1 MNKVLNFSKNA
12 LAAVALF
19 TSVFTSSISSAAS
32 VESYFDRIRV
42 NPPLLR
48 DFLFRFPKGGELHTH
63 LDGAVYAESYI
74 RWAAEDDKCIYL
86 ISYTVD
92 MPPCDASASR
102 PTVAD
107 IQYNP
112 AIVNDIIDAFSI
124 RNYEYGTQSGHDQF
138 FSTFGRYLGASTGR
152 QGSMLAEVT
161 ARAERQNTHY
171 LELMVSYGMAGARE
185 LTAKDSL
192 LNTDRTIAELL
203 VDPRLDEL
211 VVQTLSFTDQVER
224 DWRDELGCSP
234 GAELDGC
241 AVEVRYLAQVIRAF
255 PLDQIL
261 TQTLLAFKLIDQD
274 SRFVGLNFV
283 APEDAPLTLRDYE
296 AQMRIIASVAQ
307 HFPRVTSGIS
317 LHAGELALPLVA
329 PKELLNHIHQ
339 AVFMA
344 GATRIGHGVDVI
356 HETNAVEL
364 LKHMAAQEILVEI
377 NLTSN
382 AVILE
387 VDGDEHPFDLYRQYG
402 VPMALSTDDE
412 GVARIDLTHEYQ
424 LATQTYN
431 LSYAYLKELS
441 RNGIAYSFLPG
452 DSLFADI
459 PAGKRVKACGRA
471 KVDRSLSEQCSAF
484 LAQSEKAR
492 LQWQLEKR
500 FRAFEANYD

>member
-1 MNKVLNFSKNA
+1 MKIVFNLSKNV
-12 LAAVALF
+12 LAVSVLF
-19 TSVFTSSISSAAS
+19 TSIFASQFSSAAS

-74 RWAAEDDKCIYL
+74 RWAAEDDKCINL
-86 ISYTVD
+86 GTYTID
-92 MPPCDASASR
+92 MPPCDASVSR
-102 PTVAD
+102 PKVAD
-107 IQYNP
+107 IQYDP
-112 AIVNDIIDAFSI
+112 AMVSDIVDAFSV
-124 RNYEYGTQSGHDQF
+124 RNYEFGNQSGHDQF
-138 FSTFGRYLGASTGR
+138 FSTFGRYLAASTGR

-185 LTAKDSL
+185 LTD
-192 LNTDRTIAELL
+192 TDKTIAELL
-203 VDPRLDEL
+203 VDPMLNEL
-211 VVQTLSFTDQVER
+211 VAQTISFTDQAEQE
-224 DWRDELGCSP
+224 WRGELGCSP
-234 GAELDGC
+234 DADTQGC

-261 TQTLLAFKLIDQD
+261 MQTLLAFKLIDQD

-296 AQMRIIASVAQ
+296 AQMRIIASVAR
-307 HFPRVTSGIS
+307 HFPQVTSGIS

-339 AVFMA
+339 AVYMA

-356 HETNAVEL
+356 YETNALAL
-364 LKHMAAQEILVEI
+364 LKHMATEEILVEI

-387 VDGDEHPFDLYRQYG
+387 VDGDEHPFELYRAYG

-424 LATQTYN
+424 RATQTYN

-441 RNGIAYSFLPG
+441 RNAIAYSFLPG

-459 PAGKRVKACGRA
+459 AAGKRIQACGRQRIGRG
-471 KVDRSLSEQCSAF
+471 VSPQCNAF

-492 LQWQLEKR
+492 LQWRLEER
-500 FRAFEANYD
+500 FITFEANYD